1 MRRADRLFQIV
12 GVLRRRRQVTAQQ
25 LAEQLEVSARTVYRD
40 VADLVASGVP
50 IAGEAGVGYRLD
62 PSYRLPPLLFTPDEV
77 EALVLGMRLVETWAD
92 DDLRRSARAVLD
104 KIDAVVSSEERPHL
118 DRTALF
124 SLSFETRRER
134 LAPFGP
140 LRRAINAQRR
150 VSFLYEDRAGAQSRR
165 TVRPLGLYFWGGAW
179 TLGAWCELRDDFRNF
194 RIDRVTELVV
204 LSDTFALE
212 PPCTLDAYVAAMR
225 AG

>member
-12 GVLRRRRQVTAQQ
+12 GVLRRRRQVTPQQ

-104 KIDAVVSSEERPHL
+104 KIDAVVSPEERPHL

-124 SLSFETRRER
+124 SLSFETRREQ
-134 LAPFGP
+134 LGPFGP

>member
-104 KIDAVVSSEERPHL
+104 KIDAVVSPEERPHL

-124 SLSFETRRER
+124 SLSFETRWEQ
-134 LAPFGP
+134 LGPFGP

>member
-104 KIDAVVSSEERPHL
+104 KIDAPVRITSLYYAAEKDEEAALRKRRRPKAP
-118 DRTALF
+118 ALRGQCW
-124 SLSFETRRER
+124 LTRR
-134 LAPFGP
+134 P
-140 LRRAINAQRR
+140 LPAADPAYRMWTPPRGIGQ
-150 VSFLYEDRAGAQSRR
+150 GSRR
-165 TVRPLGLYFWGGAW
+165 
-179 TLGAWCELRDDFRNF
+179 C
-194 RIDRVTELVV
+194 I
-204 LSDTFALE
+204 
-212 PPCTLDAYVAAMR
+212 
-225 AG
+225 

>member
-1 MRRADRLFQIV
+1 MEL
-12 GVLRRRRQVTAQQ
+12 
-25 LAEQLEVSARTVYRD
+25 
-40 VADLVASGVP
+40 
-50 IAGEAGVGYRLD
+50 
-62 PSYRLPPLLFTPDEV
+62 
-77 EALVLGMRLVETWAD
+77 
-92 DDLRRSARAVLD
+92 
-104 KIDAVVSSEERPHL
+104 
-118 DRTALF
+118 
-124 SLSFETRRER
+124 
-134 LAPFGP
+134 
-140 LRRAINAQRR
+140 
-150 VSFLYEDRAGAQSRR
+150 RR